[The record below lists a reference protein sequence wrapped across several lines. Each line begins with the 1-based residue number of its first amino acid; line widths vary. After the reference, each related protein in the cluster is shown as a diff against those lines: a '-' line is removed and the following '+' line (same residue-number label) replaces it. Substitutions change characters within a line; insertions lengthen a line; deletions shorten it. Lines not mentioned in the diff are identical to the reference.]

1 MRLWFTR
8 TATTAA
14 FQMQG
19 VAVGWQLYEMT
30 GNPIDL
36 GIVGF
41 IQFLPLVVLNLVV
54 GQVTDRYD
62 RRAIIRN
69 CQVVKVLMVGLLA
82 LGTAMGWLTR
92 EWMFAFLLVAST
104 ARAFEMPVM
113 QALLPSIVPVTA
125 AAARDRRRRRPRSR
139 PRSSRGPAIGGLLY
153 LLGPVTVYA
162 TCAIICAAAAVL
174 VSCIQ
179 LISDKQDKR
188 PITLESVF
196 AGFSFIW
203 NRKVLLGV
211 MSLDLFVVL
220 VGGIT
225 ALLPIFAKDILET
238 GPWGLGLLRSA
249 PAVGA
254 LTASVVLARWS
265 IEAKAGKILFAERRG
280 VRRLD
285 RGVQP
290 VDVARAVADRARR
303 LRRRRRH
310 QRRHPPFDGADPHAD
325 RDARPRHHGELDVH
339 RLVRLAR
346 RIPRRADGGMARRGA
361 GGAVRRRRRDRGHV
375 HLDARVP
382 GDRAHRQ
389 ADVGGWQEVDGDP
402 VTPDQHRHAR
412 RARSDGRVGGARGL
426 ESRSRRRRLLPCRRS
441 RRASWS
447 GGSTASR
454 SAASR
459 S

>member
-1 MRLWFTR
+1 MSSSELPSPAAAPAPLSLLQYPSFLWLWSTR

-14 FQMQG
+14 FHMQG

-30 GNPIDL
+30 GSPIDL

-41 IQFLPLVVLNLVV
+41 LQFLPLVVFNLVV

-62 RRAIIRN
+62 RRAILRN
-69 CQVVKVLMVGLLA
+69 CQVVKVAMVGLLA

-104 ARAFEMPVM
+104 ARAFEMPSM
-113 QALLPSIVPVTA
+113 QALIPSIVPVTILPRAIA
-125 AAARDRRRRRPRSR
+125 AAATAQQTAIIS
-139 PRSSRGPAIGGLLY
+139 GPAIGGLLY
-153 LLGPVTVYA
+153 LLGPVTVYT
-162 TCAIICAAAAVL
+162 TCAVVYAAAAVL
-174 VSCIQ
+174 VS
-179 LISDKQDKR
+179 LIKLINDKQDKR

-265 IEAKAGKILFAERRG
+265 IEAKAGKIMFMAVAAFGVSTAVFSLSTSLVLSLVALAGYGAADAVSVVIRHSMVQTRTPTDMLGRVITVNSMFTGSSGSLGEFRAGLMAGWLGAVPAALFGGIGAIAVVFIWMRLFPEIGRIDKLNVEEE
-280 VRRLD
+280 VRR
-285 RGVQP
+285 
-290 VDVARAVADRARR
+290 
-303 LRRRRRH
+303 
-310 QRRHPPFDGADPHAD
+310 
-325 RDARPRHHGELDVH
+325 
-339 RLVRLAR
+339 
-346 RIPRRADGGMARRGA
+346 
-361 GGAVRRRRRDRGHV
+361 
-375 HLDARVP
+375 
-382 GDRAHRQ
+382 
-389 ADVGGWQEVDGDP
+389 
-402 VTPDQHRHAR
+402 
-412 RARSDGRVGGARGL
+412 
-426 ESRSRRRRLLPCRRS
+426 
-441 RRASWS
+441 
-447 GGSTASR
+447 
-454 SAASR
+454 
-459 S
+459 